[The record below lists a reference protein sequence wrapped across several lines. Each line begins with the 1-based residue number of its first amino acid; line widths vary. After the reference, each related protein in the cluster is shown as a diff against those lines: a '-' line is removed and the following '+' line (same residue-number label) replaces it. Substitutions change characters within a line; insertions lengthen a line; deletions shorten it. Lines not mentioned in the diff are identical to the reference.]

1 MIQPELKTVLRRL
14 KLSGML
20 AILPDRVAY
29 ARKEKLDY
37 AQFLELVLSDEVERR
52 DQKHVTNRV
61 TAAGFEEEC
70 TLERFDWSAKIQIDK
85 ARLTDLFGLH
95 FIERQE
101 NVVFCG
107 PVGVGKSFL
116 AQALGHAACR
126 ANYRVLFTKADQL
139 LKTLA
144 RSRADNS
151 FDRELRTFISPDL
164 LIVDDFALR
173 KLSSQATSDF
183 YDLLIERH
191 TRSSSILTSNRG
203 VEEWMAVFDEPLL
216 GQSALDRFCH
226 RAHQF
231 VIDGES
237 YRKRTAPSGKSESRK
252 LGIRLPAAKTLGSS
266 SAHVDS
272 DVGGE

>member
-1 MIQPELKTVLRRL
+1 MSIQPELKTVLKRL

-20 AILPDRVAY
+20 PTLPDRVAY
-29 ARKEKLDY
+29 ARKEKIDFT
-37 AQFLELVLSDEVERR
+37 QFLELVLSDEVERR
-52 DQKHVTNRV
+52 DQKHVSNRLS
-61 TAAGFEEEC
+61 AAGFEEEC
-70 TLERFDWSAKIQIDK
+70 TLERFDWSAKIRIDK

-95 FIERQE
+95 FIERKE
-101 NVVFCG
+101 NVLFCG
-107 PVGVGKSFL
+107 PVGVGKSFF

-126 ANYRVLFTKADQL
+126 ANYRVLFVKADLL

-151 FDRELRTFISPDL
+151 FDRELRGFISPDL

-173 KLSSQATSDF
+173 KLSSQATSDL

-191 TRSSSILTSNRG
+191 TRSSTILTSNRS
-203 VEEWMAVFDEPLL
+203 VEEWMAVFDEPML

-237 YRKRTAPSGKSESRK
+237 YRKRTAPGSAAPLKTGRK
-252 LGIRLPAAKTLGSS
+252 ATT
-266 SAHVDS
+266 
-272 DVGGE
+272 

>member
-1 MIQPELKTVLRRL
+1 MSIQPELKTVLKRL

-20 AILPDRVAY
+20 PTLPDRLAY

-37 AQFLELVLSDEVERR
+37 TQLLELVLSDEVERR
-52 DQKHVTNRV
+52 DQKHVTNRLRE
-61 TAAGFEEEC
+61 AGFEEEC
-70 TLERFDWSAKIQIDK
+70 TLERFDWSSKIRIDK
-85 ARLTDLFGLH
+85 ARLSDLFGLH
-95 FIERQE
+95 FIERHE
-101 NVVFCG
+101 NVIFCG

-126 ANYRVLFTKADQL
+126 ANYRVLFTKADSL

-151 FDRELRTFISPDL
+151 FDRELRRFISPDL
-164 LIVDDFALR
+164 LLVDDFALR

-191 TRSSSILTSNRG
+191 TRSSTILTSNRG
-203 VEEWMAVFDEPLL
+203 VDEWMSAFDEPLL

-237 YRKRTAPSGKSESRK
+237 YRKRTAPGSAATLKTGRK
-252 LGIRLPAAKTLGSS
+252 TTA
-266 SAHVDS
+266 
-272 DVGGE
+272 

>member
-1 MIQPELKTVLRRL
+1 MSIQPELKTILKRL

-20 AILPDRVAY
+20 ATLPDRVAY

-37 AQFLELVLSDEVERR
+37 TQFLELVLSDELERR
-52 DQKHVTNRV
+52 DQKHVTNRL

-70 TLERFDWSAKIQIDK
+70 TLERFDWSANIRIDK

-95 FIERQE
+95 FIERRE
-101 NVVFCG
+101 NVIFCG

-126 ANYRVLFTKADQL
+126 ANYRVVFVKADVL

-144 RSRADNS
+144 ASRADNS
-151 FDRELRTFISPDL
+151 FDRQLRSFISPDV
-164 LIVDDFALR
+164 LIIDDFALR
-173 KLSSQATSDF
+173 KLSSQATSDL

-191 TRSSSILTSNRG
+191 TRSSSILTSNRS
-203 VEEWMAVFDEPLL
+203 VEEWMAVFDEPMLA
-216 GQSALDRFCH
+216 QSALDRFCH

-237 YRKRTAPSGKSESRK
+237 YRKRTAPGSAGKRPESQDRN
-252 LGIRLPAAKTLGSS
+252 
-266 SAHVDS
+266 H
-272 DVGGE
+272 GGA